1 MEEFDY
7 KNFLVENKLTINSR
21 LLKEEVKT
29 YTADEISRGKAS
41 DAQSND
47 IGDYQFGVKVV
58 PAKSYRDEEEVKN
71 NVMTV
76 KKIDDNPQNPRS
88 IITTLLSDEKV
99 WINNI
104 ISQVPV
110 FMGTYEQALEKGLQ
124 EALKLIK
131 IK

>member
-7 KNFLVENKLTINSR
+7 KKFLVENKLTINSR
-21 LLKEEVKT
+21 LLKEEAKT

-76 KKIDDNPQNPRS
+76 KKIDKNPQNTTP
-88 IITTLLSDEKV
+88 IIVTLLSDEKV
-99 WINNI
+99 
-104 ISQVPV
+104 
-110 FMGTYEQALEKGLQ
+110 EKQYDPADLY
-124 EALKLIK
+124 LYKD
-131 IK
+131 